1 MEDSKQAPAVEA
13 AQNLLAH
20 AAATLINNAY
30 AIDLKNPQQLLV
42 LELSDNDFNT
52 QNIQSLQEMMAA
64 LSSMTGLSGVIVNN
78 QLKLVAVPI
87 CSDCPF
93 HGHQDGRSHSSTE
106 ICTCIKPTQPTQPT
120 GDKHE

>member
-1 MEDSKQAPAVEA
+1 MEDAKQAPAVEA
-13 AQNLLAH
+13 AQNLLAY

-42 LELSDNDFNT
+42 LELSDNDFNM

-78 QLKLVAVPI
+78 RHKLVAAPI
-87 CSDCPF
+87 CSDCPL
-93 HGHQDGRSHSSTE
+93 HGQNADGQPE
-106 ICTCIKPTQPTQPT
+106 ECTCIKPTQPTQPT
-120 GDKHE
+120 GDKI